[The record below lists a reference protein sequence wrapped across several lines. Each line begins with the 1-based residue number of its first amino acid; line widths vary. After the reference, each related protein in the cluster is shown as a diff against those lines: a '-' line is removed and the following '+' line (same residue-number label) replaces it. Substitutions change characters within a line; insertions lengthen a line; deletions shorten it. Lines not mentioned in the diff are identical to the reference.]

1 MLVAIFSS
9 ALAAFFYIRVIVLM
23 FFSDTSE
30 DGTGVE
36 IPSLL
41 TRSTIV
47 VSAAITLILGVYP
60 TPIIN
65 FISDLAIF
73 IR

>member
-1 MLVAIFSS
+1 
-9 ALAAFFYIRVIVLM
+9 M
-23 FFSDTSE
+23 FFSDASE